1 MTVRVR
7 FAPSP
12 TGYLHIG
19 SARSALFT
27 WMYARRFNGAFIL
40 RIEDTD
46 LKRTVEGAIEEFKR
60 SFQWLGIDWDEGP
73 DIGGDY
79 GPYIQTQRA
88 ELYQKWANWL
98 VDQGYAYR
106 CYCTAAEL
114 AERRKASKGGK
125 EAAAGYDRRCR
136 YLTGEERSER
146 EARGLE
152 YAIRF
157 KMPLEG
163 TTIVPDLLRGD
174 IEFDNSQV
182 SDYVLLKSNGLPTY
196 HLAHMV
202 DDHYMKI
209 THVTRGVEWIS
220 TAPLHINLYQAFGW
234 EPPIFVHL
242 PLILSP
248 SGKGKLSKRT
258 QAFDDSGHQVL
269 VRVEEFREA
278 GYLPQA
284 LVNFLANV
292 GWSFGDDREKF
303 AIEEAI
309 ARFDL
314 ADINPAETRLP
325 YEKLDWLN
333 GQYIQ
338 EMTAVELARAL
349 KPFLEDAG
357 YEVDLDALTY
367 LTPALSVRLKRLT
380 DAVPSLR
387 FLYVEERLSIEAAA
401 FFDKRLDLTS
411 ARRAFAEAQ
420 EFVASLEPYDAEHI
434 GQGLT
439 TIGEQRTSN
448 GKAGP
453 FLGKMRLAV
462 TGQQVSPPLFECMLA
477 MGRERVVRRLEEAR
491 EILEGAGRSAE

>member
-27 WMYARRFNGAFIL
+27 WMYARRFDGAFIL

-46 LKRTVEGAIEEFKR
+46 TKRTVEGAVEEFKR
-60 SFQWLGIDWDEGP
+60 SFQWMGIDWDEGP
-73 DIGGDY
+73 DVGGSY
-79 GPYIQTQRA
+79 GPYVQTQRA

-98 VDQGYAYR
+98 VDQDYAYR
-106 CYCTAAEL
+106 CYCTAEEL
-114 AERRKASKGGK
+114 AERRQASKGGK

-136 YLTGEERSER
+136 DLTAEERAQR
-146 EARGLE
+146 EDQGLE

-196 HLAHMV
+196 HLAHPV
-202 DDHYMKI
+202 DDHFMEI
-209 THVTRGVEWIS
+209 THITRGVEWVS
-220 TAPLHINLYQAFGW
+220 TAPLHVRLFQAFGW
-234 EPPIFVHL
+234 QPPVYVHL

-258 QAFDDSGHQVL
+258 QAFDDAGHQVF
-269 VRVEEFREA
+269 VRVEEFRDA
-278 GYLPQA
+278 GYLPEA

-303 AIEEAI
+303 TIEEAI

-338 EMTAVELARAL
+338 EMSAEKLAQAL
-349 KPFLEDAG
+349 KPFLEEAG
-357 YEVDLDALTY
+357 YQVDLEALIH
-367 LTPALSVRLKRLT
+367 LTPVMSVRLKRLT
-380 DAVPSLR
+380 DAIPLLR
-387 FLYVEERLSIEAAA
+387 FLYVDQPLAVEANALY
-401 FFDKRLDLTS
+401 DKRLNLDA
-411 ARRAFAEAQ
+411 ARQAFAEAQ
-420 EFVASLEPYDAEHI
+420 EFVASVVPYDAEQI
-434 GQGLT
+434 GQGLIA
-439 TIGEQRTSN
+439 IGERHTGN

-462 TGQQVSPPLFECMLA
+462 TGQQVSPPLFESMLA
-477 MGRERVVRRLEEAR
+477 MDRERVVKRLAEAR
-491 EILEGAGRSAE
+491 AILENTGNSAQ